1 MFNITGELMKKIKEA
16 MMKSKVVLT
25 PQLAGD
31 FVMLGCS
38 ECSNNCS
45 RSCSSTCTGSCK
57 TGCSNT
63 CHHSSGSRW

>member
-1 MFNITGELMKKIKEA
+1 MFNIKSELMQKIKQTVTE
-16 MMKSKVVLT
+16 SKVVFT
-25 PQLAGD
+25 PQLAGGL
-31 FVMLGCS
+31 VMLGCS